1 MIGSWALSTSAQNY
15 GDSNRIGVAG
25 GINQTS
31 LITSDFQ
38 TKPGLGWNFGMSVRG
53 NFYNNFDMVYAIQFN
68 ESNFSMTTTDPLNGN
83 EEVDYK
89 LSGAQISLML
99 SYKIIP
105 DHLSLEAGPVLQ
117 VNGKMKI
124 DDSHRDNSIDGTELQ
139 ASDITDINTFNVNG
153 AVGITAGF
161 THFRV
166 NAQYQYGLN
175 NILNRVNSDLGTNF
189 TGKLGI
195 LSGSIIAYL

>member
-1 MIGSWALSTSAQNY
+1 MLKILTVLMIGSWALSISAQNY

-31 LITSDFQ
+31 LITGDFQ

-99 SYKIIP
+99 SYK
-105 DHLSLEAGPVLQ
+105 
-117 VNGKMKI
+117 
-124 DDSHRDNSIDGTELQ
+124 
-139 ASDITDINTFNVNG
+139 
-153 AVGITAGF
+153 
-161 THFRV
+161 
-166 NAQYQYGLN
+166 
-175 NILNRVNSDLGTNF
+175 
-189 TGKLGI
+189 
-195 LSGSIIAYL
+195 